1 MKDKSRKP
9 YYNPNQHT
17 EEEIKMIKD
26 YKNNNRYTGLIVLWI
41 KLREIGYARTV
52 QGLYHV
58 LQRLGIYKKA
68 PSKKKENE
76 PCKYVTERYLGE
88 KVQVDVKYVSKKC
101 MSPELQKMRERYYQY
116 TGIDEYTRIRDIWYT
131 NEHST
136 YMSSEF
142 IKRMVKYFREQYEI
156 EIKTI

>member
-1 MKDKSRKP
+1 M
-9 YYNPNQHT
+9 
-17 EEEIKMIKD
+17 
-26 YKNNNRYTGLIVLWI
+26 
-41 KLREIGYARTV
+41 
-52 QGLYHV
+52 

>member
-1 MKDKSRKP
+1 
-9 YYNPNQHT
+9 
-17 EEEIKMIKD
+17 MIKD